1 VIFILKIHI
10 LTTNRSMEIWNN
22 FEIGQFSKKIILHI
36 FGMKYLGTKR
46 FYSFLATKKFVPANP
61 FINVK

>member
-1 VIFILKIHI
+1 
-10 LTTNRSMEIWNN
+10 MEIWNN